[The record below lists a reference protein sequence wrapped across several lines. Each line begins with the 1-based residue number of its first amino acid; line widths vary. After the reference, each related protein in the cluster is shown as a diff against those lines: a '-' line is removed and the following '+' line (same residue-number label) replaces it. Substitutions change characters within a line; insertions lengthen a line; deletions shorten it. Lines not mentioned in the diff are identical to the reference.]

1 MSEAGGQQGTV
12 GCRGG
17 GFGGRLHLRGEAC
30 DANPVQDRNPSAT
43 KVEVLEAG
51 QDLVCKWGAYLS
63 EITIVN
69 HEN

>member
-1 MSEAGGQQGTV
+1 MCVWGEGD
-12 GCRGG
+12 RGG
-17 GFGGRLHLRGEAC
+17 GGGGGFVGRLHLRGKAC
-30 DANPVQDRNPSAT
+30 DANPIKDKNLSAT

-51 QDLVCKWGAYLS
+51 EDLVCKWDTYLS